1 MCLFPKWISVPK
13 VRNSE
18 LPQAFADPS
27 SLTAWATLD
36 LPQGILE
43 YGTRVFMER
52 QGNYFLSS
60 LALDESGVVYRLV
73 LNPIRNHN
81 WNVFF
86 FLPKFFFKQW
96 CGHLIFRCENL
107 PAPGHF
113 YWRQKPSSAGL
124 AASQRGAEATDAT
137 AAGEFGTFHWLGLLM
152 DVDFVDPCWENRV
165 SFWSTTLKW
174 IEINDWASW
183 DTHFIIPVAPQL
195 VVWVGDL
202 IHLVTPSWPSAS
214 CKQLSWQG
222 TPNSVRGVTG

>member
-18 LPQAFADPS
+18 LPEAFADPS

-60 LALDESGVVYRLV
+60 LDESGVVYRLV

-81 WNVFF
+81 WNV
-86 FLPKFFFKQW
+86 FFFKQW

-113 YWRQKPSSAGL
+113 YWRQNPHLRALLLASAAQRQQMLQPQASL
-124 AASQRGAEATDAT
+124 AHFTGWAYL
-137 AAGEFGTFHWLGLLM
+137 WM
-152 DVDFVDPCWENRV
+152 
-165 SFWSTTLKW
+165 W
-174 IEINDWASW
+174 I
-183 DTHFIIPVAPQL
+183 L
-195 VVWVGDL
+195 L
-202 IHLVTPSWPSAS
+202 IHVGKIV
-214 CKQLSWQG
+214 CLSEA
-222 TPNSVRGVTG
+222 PP